1 MRKTSSVQRIAAS
14 ESVGTIDHGIITRF
28 RNSKAET
35 EKEFQEAGTAA
46 GIRFVDRLAEYS
58 ELLRLERW
66 WLESRDNPRLD
77 LEELGLDGL
86 AKILAGDDG
95 DSDDL
100 ENHIR
105 QLGGSDASDGRWIEG
120 FIAGTLERFSQ
131 IEAQM

>member
-1 MRKTSSVQRIAAS
+1 MTKATCEQPKVDS
-14 ESVGTIDHGIITRF
+14 EYVTINEEIITRF

-35 EKEFQEAGTAA
+35 EKKSQEAGIAA
-46 GIRFVDRLAEYS
+46 GIKFVDRLAEYG
-58 ELLRLERW
+58 ELRRLERW

-95 DSDDL
+95 DADDL

-105 QLGGSDASDGRWIEG
+105 ELAVC
-120 FIAGTLERFSQ
+120 
-131 IEAQM
+131 